1 MPTWKKVVVS
11 GSAISQLTNDA
22 NYLATLGDSVVSSS
36 AQIGTDISGS
46 FISASTVFETRIA
59 AQEAFSSSLDAE
71 FLSES
76 ELIPLNTETGSVKTR
91 LNTIEAATSSY
102 ATKLGLGIV
111 SASAEGDAQ
120 GQIKLNGVNVDVA
133 GTQTDDSPQFAG
145 VNIGHAS
152 DTTISRV
159 AAGQV
164 AVEGNNLLRAT
175 GDGILSS
182 SAQIADNVSGSLGVN
197 ATLIRSLTAAEI
209 SGSLSAAA
217 IVDLGANIVSSSNQV
232 FAGSGLVSASAEGDA
247 QGQIKLNGINV
258 NVNGMQTDDNVQ
270 FADATITGNL
280 TVSGTTTTVNSE
292 TLNIDDNIIAL
303 NGNGAA
309 LGGIAVNDGPAT
321 GSLLWDGTNDR
332 WVAGATGSESVLLT
346 TANLSGQ
353 YADIVSASSIASSEQ
368 GAAALTTN
376 GVAQTAIDLGVKT
389 DDSPQFAGVNVGHA
403 SDTTIT
409 RVGAGQVAV
418 EGNNLLRANVDNV
431 VSASAQIATDISG
444 SFVSAST
451 ALGARID
458 NISTSFE
465 IAGDTGTANNID
477 SDETFSIVGDNSIST
492 TVTANTI
499 TISIADDVVS
509 GSSIASGNQG
519 EVALTTNGVAAAAID
534 LGLQTDDSPQFA
546 GVNVG
551 HASDST
557 ITRTGAGQ
565 IAVEGNNLLR
575 ADVDNVMS
583 GSAQTVENLVN
594 QDVNL
599 GTGDITGV
607 SGSFD
612 YVGDKDTILTGS
624 FRGDG
629 SALTGITSVSEGAI
643 QNLGIGIVSSS
654 QGIVDFGAGIV
665 SSSATGDAQGQIKI
679 NGVNVD
685 VNGMQTND
693 NVQFADATITGNLTV
708 TGTTTTV
715 NSETLNIDDNI
726 IALNGNG
733 AALGGIAVNDGPATG
748 SLLWDGTNDRWVAGA
763 TGSESAVLT
772 ALGYGILSGSAEGDA
787 QGQVKLNGVNV
798 DANGVATGDSP
809 QFAGVNVGHASDST
823 ITRVGAGQIAIEG
836 NNLLRANVDN
846 VLSGSAQIAADIS
859 GSFVSASDALGTR
872 IDNISTTFEIA
883 GDSGTA
889 NNIDSTET
897 FSILG
902 DNSISTAVTE
912 NTITI
917 SIANDVVSGSGQ
929 LAADISGSG
938 NVRFEALNTETGSLQ
953 AAITALGTESGSVK
967 TRLNTIEAATSS
979 YATKLGLGIVSA
991 SVLSNVNQGTLRLA
1005 TNGVNTDVDLGLQ
1018 AADSPTFADL
1028 TLTGNLT
1035 VTGDRIEQQVT
1046 NLAVEDQFITINS
1059 GASAQDAGI
1068 FFEGQGA
1075 SLGWDESE
1083 NRFALD
1089 FTGGAADQTTI
1100 AADAYIAAVATDIAD
1115 SNYQKDG
1122 NLFVSA
1128 SGDAFIYVTN

>member
-11 GSAISQLTNDA
+11 GSAISQLNNDA

-102 ATKLGLGIV
+102 ATKLAMGIV

-120 GQIKLNGVNVDVA
+120 GQVKLNGVNVDVSGIA
-133 GTQTDDSPQFAG
+133 TGDSPQFTG
-145 VNIGHAS
+145 IELGNAS
-152 DTTISRV
+152 DTTITR
-159 AAGQV
+159 AGAGQL
-164 AVEGNNLLRAT
+164 AVEGNNLLRAE
-175 GDGILSS
+175 GDGIFSSSLQIGAGILSS
-182 SAQIADNVSGSLGVN
+182 SAQIADDVSGSIGPN
-197 ATLIRSLTAAEI
+197 AALIRSLTAAEISGSIGPNGALIRSLTAAEI

-232 FAGSGLVSASAEGDA
+232 FAGSGLLSASAEGTA
-247 QGQIKLNGINV
+247 QGQTKFNGV
-258 NVNGMQTDDNVQ
+258 DVDSKDLGTGDSPT
-270 FADATITGNL
+270 FANLTLSGNL
-280 TVSGTTTTVNSE
+280 TVNGTTTT
-292 TLNIDDNIIAL
+292 IDTNNLDIGDNIIQL

-309 LGGIAVNDGPAT
+309 NGGIEVNDGPAS
-321 GSLLWDGTNDR
+321 GSLIWNGTDNR
-332 WVAGATGSESVLLT
+332 WTAGAKGSESAVLTKLGYGVV
-346 TANLSGQ
+346 SG
-353 YADIVSASSIASSEQ
+353 STIASDNQ
-368 GAAALTTN
+368 GEVALSTN
-376 GVAQTAIDLGVKT
+376 GVAASAIDLGLQT
-389 DDSPQFAGVNVGHA
+389 GDSPQFAGVNVGHA
-403 SDTTIT
+403 SDT
-409 RVGAGQVAV
+409 
-418 EGNNLLRANVDNV
+418 
-431 VSASAQIATDISG
+431 
-444 SFVSAST
+444 
-451 ALGARID
+451 
-458 NISTSFE
+458 
-465 IAGDTGTANNID
+465 
-477 SDETFSIVGDNSIST
+477 
-492 TVTANTI
+492 
-499 TISIADDVVS
+499 
-509 GSSIASGNQG
+509 
-519 EVALTTNGVAAAAID
+519 
-534 LGLQTDDSPQFA
+534 
-546 GVNVG
+546 
-551 HASDST
+551 T

-599 GTGDITGV
+599 GTGDLTGV

-654 QGIVDFGAGIV
+654 AGVANLGAGIV
-665 SSSATGDAQGQIKI
+665 SGSSIASATQGEVALTTNGLAATAIDLGLQTSDSPQFNGVNVGHASDTTITRVAAGQLAVEGNNLLRADVDGVLSGSAQIAADISGSLSAAAIVDLAANIVSSSAQVTAGSGFLSGSAEGDAQGQIKL

-685 VNGMQTND
+685 ANALGTGDSPQFTNL
-693 NVQFADATITGNLTV
+693 TLSGNLTV
-708 TGTTTTV
+708 NGTTTT
-715 NSETLNIDDNI
+715 IDTTNLDIGDNI
-726 IALNGNG
+726 IQLNGNG
-733 AALGGIAVNDGPATG
+733 AANGGLEVNDGPASG
-748 SLLWDGTNDRWVAGA
+748 SLLWNGTDNRWTAGA
-763 TGSESAVLT
+763 KGSESAVLT
-772 ALGYGILSGSAEGDA
+772 ALGYGVLSGSAEGDA

-809 QFAGVNVGHASDST
+809 QFAGVNVGHASDTT
-823 ITRVGAGQIAIEG
+823 ITRVAAGQIAVEG
-836 NNLLRANVDN
+836 NNLLRAEGDGIMSSSLQIGDGI
-846 VLSGSAQIAADIS
+846 LSSSAQIAD
-859 GSFVSASDALGTR
+859 
-872 IDNISTTFEIA
+872 E
-883 GDSGTA
+883 
-889 NNIDSTET
+889 
-897 FSILG
+897 
-902 DNSISTAVTE
+902 
-912 NTITI
+912 
-917 SIANDVVSGSGQ
+917 
-929 LAADISGSG
+929 ISGSG

-991 SVLSNVNQGTLRLA
+991 SVLSNVNQGTVRLA
-1005 TNGVNTDVDLGLQ
+1005 TNGVNTDIDLGLQ
-1018 AADSPTFADL
+1018 AADSPTFTDL

-1083 NRFALD
+1083 SRFALD
-1089 FTGGAADQTTI
+1089 FTGGTAAQTTI
-1100 AADAYIAAVATDIAD
+1100 AADAYIAAIATDIAD
-1115 SNYQKDG
+1115 ANYQKDG

>member
-11 GSAISQLTNDA
+11 GSAISQLNNDA

-102 ATKLGLGIV
+102 ATKLAMGIV

-120 GQIKLNGVNVDVA
+120 GQVKLNGVNVDVSGIA
-133 GTQTDDSPQFAG
+133 TGDSPQFTG
-145 VNIGHAS
+145 IELGNAS
-152 DTTISRV
+152 DTTITR
-159 AAGQV
+159 AGAGQL
-164 AVEGNNLLRAT
+164 AVEGNNLLRAE
-175 GDGILSS
+175 GDGIFSSSLQIGAGILSS
-182 SAQIADNVSGSLGVN
+182 SAQIADDVSGSIGPN
-197 ATLIRSLTAAEI
+197 AALIRSLTAAEISGSIGPNGALIRSLTAAEI

-232 FAGSGLVSASAEGDA
+232 FAGSGLLSASAEGTA
-247 QGQIKLNGINV
+247 QGQTKFNGV
-258 NVNGMQTDDNVQ
+258 DVDSKDLGTGDSPT
-270 FADATITGNL
+270 FANLTLSGNL
-280 TVSGTTTTVNSE
+280 TVNGTTTT
-292 TLNIDDNIIAL
+292 IDTNNLDIGDNIIQL

-309 LGGIAVNDGPAT
+309 NGGIEVNDGPAS
-321 GSLLWDGTNDR
+321 GSLIWNGTDNR
-332 WVAGATGSESVLLT
+332 WTAGAKGSESAVLTKLGYGVV
-346 TANLSGQ
+346 SG
-353 YADIVSASSIASSEQ
+353 STIASDNQ
-368 GAAALTTN
+368 GEVALSTN
-376 GVAQTAIDLGVKT
+376 GVAASAIDLGLQT
-389 DDSPQFAGVNVGHA
+389 GDSPQFAGVNVGHA
-403 SDTTIT
+403 SDT
-409 RVGAGQVAV
+409 
-418 EGNNLLRANVDNV
+418 
-431 VSASAQIATDISG
+431 
-444 SFVSAST
+444 
-451 ALGARID
+451 
-458 NISTSFE
+458 
-465 IAGDTGTANNID
+465 
-477 SDETFSIVGDNSIST
+477 
-492 TVTANTI
+492 
-499 TISIADDVVS
+499 
-509 GSSIASGNQG
+509 
-519 EVALTTNGVAAAAID
+519 
-534 LGLQTDDSPQFA
+534 
-546 GVNVG
+546 
-551 HASDST
+551 T

-599 GTGDITGV
+599 GTGDLTGV

-654 QGIVDFGAGIV
+654 AGVANLGAGIV
-665 SSSATGDAQGQIKI
+665 SGSSIASATQGEVALTTNGLAATAIDLGLQTSDSPQFNGVNVGHASDTTITRVAAGQLAVEGNNLLRADVDGVLSGSAQIAADISGSLSAAAIVDLAANIVSSSAQVTAGSGFLSGSAEGDAQGQIKL

-685 VNGMQTND
+685 ANALGTGDSPQFTNL
-693 NVQFADATITGNLTV
+693 TLSGNLTV
-708 TGTTTTV
+708 NGTTTT
-715 NSETLNIDDNI
+715 IDTTNLDIGDNI
-726 IALNGNG
+726 ISLNGNG
-733 AALGGIAVNDGPATG
+733 AANGGLEVNDGPASG
-748 SLLWDGTNDRWVAGA
+748 SLLWNGTDNRWTAGA
-763 TGSESAVLT
+763 KGSESAVLT
-772 ALGYGILSGSAEGDA
+772 ALGYGVLSGSAEGDA

-809 QFAGVNVGHASDST
+809 QFAGVNVGHASDTT
-823 ITRVGAGQIAIEG
+823 ITRVAAGQIAVEG
-836 NNLLRANVDN
+836 NNLLRAEGDGIMSSSLQIGDGI
-846 VLSGSAQIAADIS
+846 LSSSAQIAD
-859 GSFVSASDALGTR
+859 
-872 IDNISTTFEIA
+872 E
-883 GDSGTA
+883 
-889 NNIDSTET
+889 
-897 FSILG
+897 
-902 DNSISTAVTE
+902 
-912 NTITI
+912 
-917 SIANDVVSGSGQ
+917 
-929 LAADISGSG
+929 ISGSG

-991 SVLSNVNQGTLRLA
+991 SVLSNVNQGTVRLA
-1005 TNGVNTDVDLGLQ
+1005 TNGVNTDIDLGLQ
-1018 AADSPTFADL
+1018 AADSPTFTDL

-1083 NRFALD
+1083 SRFALD
-1089 FTGGAADQTTI
+1089 FTGGTAAQTTI
-1100 AADAYIAAVATDIAD
+1100 AADAYIAAIATDIAD
-1115 SNYQKDG
+1115 ANYQKDG